1 MGERAAPRFHSDFND
16 QLRFDIATLNP
27 NKHSLVDF
35 VRDAR
40 RNVLGAKDG
49 LAVRHWSRLAAAAQY
64 LLATE
69 QFELGLYKEALRA
82 ATEGLDEAHRSAFRN
97 LEARCIQRMGLIRQ
111 KQGCQEAAQRFFP
124 RALESWL
131 AMFQAAPELREL
143 LRLLAANNPYP

>member
-82 ATEGLDEAHRSAFRN
+82 ATEGLDEAAPFRF
-97 LEARCIQRMGLIRQ
+97 
-111 KQGCQEAAQRFFP
+111 QE
-124 RALESWL
+124 S
-131 AMFQAAPELREL
+131 
-143 LRLLAANNPYP
+143 